1 METEICTTLLRNFSK
16 KLRAKFPAATRGC
29 SMVKIAR
36 LDDAF
41 SGIFELEASPVEGQS
56 LQQKQMR
63 KGIKG
68 KAKKKA

>member
-1 METEICTTLLRNFSK
+1 
-16 KLRAKFPAATRGC
+16 
-29 SMVKIAR
+29 MVKIAR